1 MVESLKEIDGLSLTE
16 KQVNDL
22 KALSY
27 SGWGNLSKKLI
38 FEFKD
43 GFNGAEYFGKTI
55 LELMENKYK
64 NFISVYSNERYQ
76 FEKQVK
82 DRLKGI
88 NKPIQEQIE
97 ELACSPS
104 VKRGIFQSFKVVQEL
119 VKVMG
124 HAPENIF
131 IEFAREEDDKKK
143 GEVSKSRQ
151 KEMRKKYELA
161 ESSAKSLYA
170 EYIKHVDCSKL
181 EGDKQADIKS
191 FDSERVVL
199 YYLQAGRCMYTK
211 EILDLNHLSDYDVD
225 HIVPQCLIKDDSFDN
240 KVLVKRID
248 NQKAKGDSEV
258 VPEEIR
264 QNAKPFWENL
274 KQMGLLTKGK
284 YIRLM
289 RRELT
294 ESVLQGFI
302 KRQLVETRQIIK
314 NTAFLLSNY
323 FEKSG
328 AETKI
333 RSVRAEMNSAFRRE
347 FDYPKGVGGRSI
359 NDTHHAKDAYIT
371 CLMGDYILQNYGG
384 SNEVKPFNLMGMHYG
399 DKKKRSDNGFVMWQM
414 RQQKEFDKLD
424 REKYYW
430 LNEYWS
436 PNDETLTV
444 SQVLDNFD
452 RNYYSSDCF
461 ITQKINTKTTGGFY
475 EQTIY
480 KNDKNAAMFAKND
493 EGKRE
498 GKRANYELGK
508 LKKPLCVDGQ
518 VIECNTPVLDIA
530 RYGGYTGLNFAYFV
544 LVEYRNLRGELIH
557 EIVGYPYYIAT
568 RIDNNKDEVAK
579 ALKVFLKSASEAN
592 GKKEKYAD
600 FKICAFLPK
609 KSLLCEEKL
618 KRVYIAG
625 KREVKIGNQLTIPR
639 ERKELNR
646 FIYLIYK
653 YGRSYTPTSEES
665 NSSKQYVKYIN
676 YLAWA
681 KNKMFLHYLEAKY
694 PNLDMSEQ
702 VADFYTK
709 EIENYITIQFN
720 SFADLYCA
728 HLDKNYTEN
737 STPNKLKD
745 VLRFIS
751 NEENDEFYEG
761 IPNIKTHYCR
771 KLLLIKELLEI
782 TKRSFGD
789 LKLFGG
795 VANAGAIMLPE
806 KQNWESTYI
815 IHTSI
820 TGIYSHK
827 KKLIEK

>member
-1 MVESLKEIDGLSLTE
+1 
-16 KQVNDL
+16 
-22 KALSY
+22 
-27 SGWGNLSKKLI
+27 
-38 FEFKD
+38 
-43 GFNGAEYFGKTI
+43 
-55 LELMENKYK
+55 
-64 NFISVYSNERYQ
+64 
-76 FEKQVK
+76 
-82 DRLKGI
+82 
-88 NKPIQEQIE
+88 
-97 ELACSPS
+97 
-104 VKRGIFQSFKVVQEL
+104 
-119 VKVMG
+119 
-124 HAPENIF
+124 
-131 IEFAREEDDKKK
+131 
-143 GEVSKSRQ
+143 
-151 KEMRKKYELA
+151 
-161 ESSAKSLYA
+161 
-170 EYIKHVDCSKL
+170 
-181 EGDKQADIKS
+181 
-191 FDSERVVL
+191 
-199 YYLQAGRCMYTK
+199 
-211 EILDLNHLSDYDVD
+211 
-225 HIVPQCLIKDDSFDN
+225 
-240 KVLVKRID
+240 
-248 NQKAKGDSEV
+248 
-258 VPEEIR
+258 
-264 QNAKPFWENL
+264 
-274 KQMGLLTKGK
+274 MGLLTKGK

-289 RRELT
+289 RRELP

-328 AETKI
+328 AKTEI
-333 RSVRAEMNSAFRRE
+333 HAVRAEMNSAFRRE

-371 CLMGDYILQNYGG
+371 CLMGDYILQNYRD
-384 SNEVKPFNLMGMHYG
+384 SDEVKPFNLVGTHYG
-399 DKKKRSDNGFVMWQM
+399 DKKKRAENGLVMWQM

-424 REKYYW
+424 RDKYYW
-430 LNEYWS
+430 INEWWS
-436 PNDETLTV
+436 PYDQTLTV

-493 EGKRE
+493 EGKKE

-530 RYGGYTGLNFAYFV
+530 RYGGYTGRNFAYFV

-579 ALKVFLKSASEAN
+579 ALKVFLKSDSEAN
-592 GKKEKYAD
+592 GKKEEYAD
-600 FKICAFLPK
+600 FKICALLPK

-618 KRVYIAG
+618 KKAYITGERDIVVG
-625 KREVKIGNQLTIPR
+625 KQLIIPR

-653 YGRSYTPTSEES
+653 YSKFYNPENNNS
-665 NSSKQYVKYIN
+665 NNSKQSIEYVN

-681 KNKMFLHYLEAKY
+681 KNKMFVHYLEAKY
-694 PNLDMSEQ
+694 PNLDMSKQ
-702 VADFYTK
+702 VAGFYTK
-709 EIENYITIQFN
+709 EIENYITTQFN

-728 HLDKNYTEN
+728 HLDKNFMEPTRKN
-737 STPNKLKD
+737 SITNQVK
-745 VLRFIS
+745 VMLRAVGA
-751 NEENDEFYEG
+751 EQDEQWYEG

-771 KLLLIKELLEI
+771 KLLLIKRLLII
-782 TKRSFGD
+782 TQANTQTAN
-789 LKLFGG
+789 LTLFGG
-795 VANAGAIMLPE
+795 AKHAGRCSIPDMD
-806 KQNWESTYI
+806 WENTYI